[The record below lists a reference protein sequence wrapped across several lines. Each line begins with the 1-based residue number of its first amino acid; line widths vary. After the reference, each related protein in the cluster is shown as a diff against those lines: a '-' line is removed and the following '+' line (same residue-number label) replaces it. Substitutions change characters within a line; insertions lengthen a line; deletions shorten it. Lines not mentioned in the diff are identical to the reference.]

1 MSLCKQRLLD
11 NFQRR
16 FPAAPVEE
24 LKSRQRSANTS
35 TPPPV
40 TRANAAEGSVQCG
53 SVGEDQSS
61 HSHDAKLK
69 FQSSG
74 EERKNVYI

>member
-11 NFQRR
+11 DFQRR

-40 TRANAAEGSVQCG
+40 TGAACSRGERAAKGSEGSG
-53 SVGEDQSS
+53 GED
-61 HSHDAKLK
+61 
-69 FQSSG
+69 
-74 EERKNVYI
+74 

>member
-11 NFQRR
+11 DFQRR

-35 TPPPV
+35 TPPTV
-40 TRANAAEGSVQCG
+40 TGAGCSRREHAAQGLKALEGKISP
-53 SVGEDQSS
+53 
-61 HSHDAKLK
+61 HAATM
-69 FQSSG
+69 
-74 EERKNVYI
+74 

>member
-11 NFQRR
+11 DFQRR

-24 LKSRQRSANTS
+24 LKSRQCSANTS

-40 TRANAAEGSVQCG
+40 TGAACRR
-53 SVGEDQSS
+53 
-61 HSHDAKLK
+61 
-69 FQSSG
+69 
-74 EERKNVYI
+74 EERAAKGLKAPEGKISPHTARM

>member
-11 NFQRR
+11 DSQRR
-16 FPAAPVEE
+16 FPAAPVQE

-40 TRANAAEGSVQCG
+40 TGAARSRGEPAEKGLKALEGKISP
-53 SVGEDQSS
+53 
-61 HSHDAKLK
+61 HTAPM
-69 FQSSG
+69 
-74 EERKNVYI
+74 